1 MSADCEALLP
11 ARATPCWTAPC
22 QSCDVLPNLQIDEIL
37 KEALQADCTKYAP
50 GIDIIS
56 VRVTK
61 PRLPAAIVANYEV
74 IPACPPLRSPRHGF
88 YLSSK
93 PKLQR
98 YLQLVCRFFAMQ
110 ACVSTRS
117 KSHARYI
124 SEASL
129 LGQAMEAERTRVNVA
144 RERAVVVHQEAQTE
158 HKRAVMMVR
167 PSTLPV
173 ISTCN

>member
-1 MSADCEALLP
+1 MDHSNLSADCEALLL
-11 ARATPCWTAPC
+11 ARASPCWTAPC

-88 YLSSK
+88 HLSSK

-98 YLQLVCRFFAMQ
+98 YLQLVCRLFAIQ
-110 ACVSTRS
+110 A
-117 KSHARYI
+117 
-124 SEASL
+124 
-129 LGQAMEAERTRVNVA
+129 
-144 RERAVVVHQEAQTE
+144 
-158 HKRAVMMVR
+158 
-167 PSTLPV
+167 
-173 ISTCN
+173 